1 MMMPSIF
8 NENLFDE
15 MMNFPFEDD
24 FFGKRNPLYGKH
36 GRNVMKTDAKE
47 KEDSYE
53 VAVDLPGFKKEEISA
68 DLKNG
73 YLTIRA
79 EKGLDKDEDDKNGN
93 VIRRERYYGS
103 CSRSFYV
110 GSGVREEDI
119 KAKFEDGLLKL
130 SIPKMD
136 EKAIESPKRIAI
148 EG

>member
-15 MMNFPFEDD
+15 MMNFPFEDE

-36 GRNVMKTDAKE
+36 GRNVMKTDVKE
-47 KEDSYE
+47 KEGSYE

-93 VIRRERYYGS
+93 FIRRERYYGS

-130 SIPKMD
+130 SIPKKD

>member
-36 GRNVMKTDAKE
+36 GRNVMKTDVKE

-93 VIRRERYYGS
+93 FIRRERYYGS